1 VLDLAHWALER
12 VQDGLNLYEGTLNKF
27 LMDDKGSTLIG
38 ACRSHS
44 RSLVDKHVRPFL
56 DCINVL

>member
-38 ACRSHS
+38 TYRSHS
-44 RSLVDKHVRPFL
+44 P
-56 DCINVL
+56 

>member
-1 VLDLAHWALER
+1 MLDLAHWALER

-38 ACRSHS
+38 TYRSHS
-44 RSLVDKHVRPFL
+44 PWP
-56 DCINVL
+56 